1 MRSNKG
7 LFHIILFFIIGASTA
22 SAVHSQST
30 GEKYRYE
37 IFAGYSHNRID
48 TTLDSDDFDEEF
60 DDEVGGRLG
69 AHGVNLSVTGNV
81 TKYIGLKFD
90 YAYHVKKESGVV
102 DGFDLEAKYTNNTF
116 MGGVQIKN
124 NAEDGPR
131 FKPFFHALAG
141 VARQE
146 VGLTDFDVND
156 FQFTQNNFTMA
167 VGGGVDVKLTRHI
180 DVRVFQIDYNPVFVK
195 DFTIEGFDIN
205 GRTQNNVR
213 FGFGI
218 VIH

>member
-1 MRSNKG
+1 M
-7 LFHIILFFIIGASTA
+7 IIAAAGAEFA
-22 SAVHSQST
+22 HSQST

-60 DDEVGGRLG
+60 DEEVGGRLG
-69 AHGVNLSVTGNV
+69 AHGVNLSVTGNA
-81 TKYIGLKFD
+81 TKYIGFKFD
-90 YAYHVKKESGVV
+90 YAYHLKKETGTV

-124 NAEDGPR
+124 NEKDGPR
-131 FKPFFHALAG
+131 FKPFAHVLAG
-141 VARQE
+141 IARQE
-146 VGLTDFDVND
+146 IGLRDNDEID

-167 VGGGVDVKLTRHI
+167 VGGGVDVKVTKHI
-180 DVRVFQIDYNPVFVK
+180 DVRVIQVDYNPIFVK
-195 DFTIEGFDIN
+195 DFTFDGFDIN
-205 GRTQNNVR
+205 SRTQNNVR

>member
-1 MRSNKG
+1 MF
-7 LFHIILFFIIGASTA
+7 LIIAAAGAQITY
-22 SAVHSQST
+22 SQST

-48 TTLDSDDFDEEF
+48 TTLDSDDIDDEFDE
-60 DDEVGGRLG
+60 EVGGRLG
-69 AHGVNLSVTGNV
+69 AHGVNLSVTGNA
-81 TKYIGLKFD
+81 TKYIGFKFD
-90 YAYHVKKESGVV
+90 YAYHTKKETGTVE
-102 DGFDLEAKYTNNTF
+102 GIDLEAKYTNNTF

-124 NAEDGPR
+124 NAIDGPR
-131 FKPFFHALAG
+131 FKPFAHVLAG

-146 VGLTDFDVND
+146 IGITDFDVND

-167 VGGGVDVKLTRHI
+167 VGGGVDVRVTKHI
-180 DVRVFQIDYNPVFVK
+180 DVRVIQIDYNPIFVK
-195 DFTIEGFDIN
+195 DFTFEGADIN